1 MGSSSSA
8 FGAKFFRLASEL
20 ILKAAYEDKHAFP
33 NSTKLCQT
41 KGVSNMSQIDSGTAL
56 WRLDCGKL
64 GNVDG
69 DLFSQGNAYA
79 NRKFPLVNSSYLI
92 RHDNH
97 YIIWDTGLATEG
109 PERLDHQIAKL
120 GLDVS
125 DISKVILSHNHADHT
140 GQARLFPG
148 AELIL
153 GAADWEEVRSVH
165 TGVSSNPYVKPE
177 DFDPWLQGSGRVRPS
192 DGILDLF
199 GDGFA
204 TVEAA
209 SGHTRGSQVLHLN
222 LPQSGAFILP
232 GDVAYFEEQFID
244 RNVTKGSF
252 DVQLSLDAI
261 DKVRAFVEAHGAML
275 ILGHDPAHIARL
287 PVFPEPAI

>member
-1 MGSSSSA
+1 
-8 FGAKFFRLASEL
+8 
-20 ILKAAYEDKHAFP
+20 
-33 NSTKLCQT
+33 
-41 KGVSNMSQIDSGTAL
+41 MSHIDSGTAL

-69 DLFSQGNAYA
+69 DLFSQDNAYA
-79 NRKFPLVNSSYLI
+79 KRKFPLVNSSYLI
-92 RHDNH
+92 LHDNH

-109 PERLDHQIAKL
+109 PEKLDRQIAKL
-120 GLDVS
+120 GIDVS

-148 AELIL
+148 AELII

-165 TGVSSNPYVKPE
+165 TGASSNPYVKPE
-177 DFDPWLQGSGRVRPS
+177 DFDPWLQGTGKVCPS
-192 DGILDLF
+192 DGNLDLF
-199 GDGFA
+199 GDGVA
-204 TVEAA
+204 TVKAA
-209 SGHTRGSQVLHLN
+209 PGHTRGSQILHLN

-244 RNVTKGSF
+244 RSVTKGSF
-252 DVQLSLDAI
+252 DVKLSLDAI
-261 DKVRAFVEAHGAML
+261 GKVVALVETHRATL
-275 ILGHDPAHIARL
+275 ILGHDPTHIARL